1 MKKALALFLL
11 ALLGL
16 GSLQAQ
22 QSAQRLARRVLGKQ
36 ARHFEF
42 VCQKDTVDFFSLSM
56 HGKKIRV
63 VGNNDNS
70 MAMGLNYY
78 LKEYAHVD
86 VFADEVG
93 CSQYEDGSSDAAF
106 PRFAW

>member
-1 MKKALALFLL
+1 MKKVLALFLL

-42 VCQKDTVDFFSLSM
+42 VCQKDTC
-56 HGKKIRV
+56 G
-63 VGNNDNS
+63 G
-70 MAMGLNYY
+70 
-78 LKEYAHVD
+78 
-86 VFADEVG
+86 
-93 CSQYEDGSSDAAF
+93 Q
-106 PRFAW
+106 